1 MVRAATGP
9 PELIMIEVM
18 SVARRS
24 AATRVAV
31 SSWKLKRYNVI
42 TRRAANSRNIIAK
55 STRKKS
61 RTMRITNER
70 SKRPKVNIFVV
81 RLGET
86 VGVNKRIARPETA
99 KLLFPAWKQGIFGTR
114 AKYLRV
120 TCRLADQ
127 APGCQSLLRK

>member
-9 PELIMIEVM
+9 AELIMIEVM
-18 SVARRS
+18 SVAKRS

-61 RTMRITNER
+61 RIMRITNER
-70 SKRPKVNIFVV
+70 SKRPKVKENIFVV
-81 RLGET
+81 RLGQT
-86 VGVNKRIARPETA
+86 VGVDRRIARPETA
-99 KLLFPAWKQGIFGTR
+99 KLLFPAWKLPAVISHRPAQPVGR
-114 AKYLRV
+114 H
-120 TCRLADQ
+120 
-127 APGCQSLLRK
+127 